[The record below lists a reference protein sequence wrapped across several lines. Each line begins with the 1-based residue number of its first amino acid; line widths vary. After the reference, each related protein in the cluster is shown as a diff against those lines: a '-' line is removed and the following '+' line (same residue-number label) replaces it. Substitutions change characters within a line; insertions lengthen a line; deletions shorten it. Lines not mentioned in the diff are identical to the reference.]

1 LSTLLARAGHRVVL
15 HECFDAPR
23 PLGSGLMLQPP
34 GLAAMARL
42 GLRAEIEALGARIGR
57 LHGTAAPRGRTVFD
71 LAYAELDP
79 TLHALAVHRAALHGV
94 LWRAFLG
101 SGAAIETGRRIVA
114 AEVGSDGRAT
124 VVDAEGRVS
133 APADLVIDAS
143 GARSA
148 LRGAVQPGAAP
159 RDFAYG
165 AVWAAVPEIGIAPGM
180 LAQRYVAARVMIG
193 YLPLGR
199 IDAGGESCA
208 ALFWS
213 LKPGTHA
220 AWAAGFDAWREE
232 VVAICRRSRRCSPG
246 CRGRRPSPSRPTPT
260 SPRRACTAGRSC

>member
-1 LSTLLARAGHRVVL
+1 VTARRLDVAVVGAGVAGLAVSTLLARAGHRVVL
-15 HECFDAPR
+15 HERFDAPR

-79 TLHALAVHRAALHGV
+79 ALHALAVHRAALHGV

-101 SGAAIETGRRIVA
+101 SGAALETGRRIVA
-114 AEVGSDGRAT
+114 AKVGSNGRAR
-124 VVDAEGRVS
+124 VVDAEGHVS
-133 APADLVIDAS
+133 APPADLVIGAS

-159 RDFAYG
+159 RDFTYG
-165 AVWAAVPEIGIAPGM
+165 AVWASVPDIGIAP
-180 LAQRYVAARVMIG
+180 V
-193 YLPLGR
+193 
-199 IDAGGESCA
+199 C
-208 ALFWS
+208 
-213 LKPGTHA
+213 
-220 AWAAGFDAWREE
+220 WRS
-232 VVAICRRSRRCSPG
+232 ATSRRG
-246 CRGRRPSPSRPTPT
+246 
-260 SPRRACTAGRSC
+260 